1 MLLLCCFCSI
11 EFEIPHHCWWL
22 WEILLLLTLRNANC
36 RVEFNS
42 RCSTYYIS
50 KSTLFKRKPEKK
62 KIFSEMKINLIRS
75 WHKYVIPN
83 SRPFVIQLRNYS
95 VFLKGIGNCLKI
107 TFYIQ
112 NDSFK
117 SLKYKFFLHCFSFIY
132 FQNAILHFQFPFL
145 FITLVQIFHFPFNL
159 FICIFLSLLSSLLL
173 NFSSF
178 FLIIARFIHLFM
190 Y

>member
-1 MLLLCCFCSI
+1 MPNIGNKISQVQNHYVQPTKAQHSIDVVKKYDGRAVGSCVLLLCCFCSI

-83 SRPFVIQLRNYS
+83 SRPFVIQLCNYS
-95 VFLKGIGNCLKI
+95 VFLKGFGNCLKI
-107 TFYIQ
+107 TFYFPSMI
-112 NDSFK
+112 FYHLHICFY
-117 SLKYKFFLHCFSFIY
+117 SLCFFHLFSECHSAF
-132 FQNAILHFQFPFL
+132 FVL
-145 FITLVQIFHFPFNL
+145 
-159 FICIFLSLLSSLLL
+159 
-173 NFSSF
+173 FSSYH
-178 FLIIARFIHLFM
+178 IS
-190 Y
+190 

>member
-1 MLLLCCFCSI
+1 MLVTKFHRCKTIMSSSPKLSTALMWSRNMMAVGSTVLLLCCFCSI

-83 SRPFVIQLRNYS
+83 SRPFVIQLYNYS
-95 VFLKGIGNCLKI
+95 VFLKALE
-107 TFYIQ
+107 TA
-112 NDSFK
+112 S
-117 SLKYKFFLHCFSFIY
+117 
-132 FQNAILHFQFPFL
+132 
-145 FITLVQIFHFPFNL
+145 
-159 FICIFLSLLSSLLL
+159 
-173 NFSSF
+173 
-178 FLIIARFIHLFM
+178 R
-190 Y
+190 